1 MHYCPLCKSTLEIIT
16 IENNDKLKCSKCYFT
31 FWNNPSPVTAS
42 ILLYNNDIVLV
53 RPDYVKNGLW
63 MLPGGYVDGAE
74 TAEDALIRRIKR
86 KTIIFER

>member
-53 RPDYVKNGLW
+53 RPDYVKNGLPP
-63 MLPGGYVDGAE
+63 LRSRVFDVYF
-74 TAEDALIRRIKR
+74 RRYISV
-86 KTIIFER
+86 